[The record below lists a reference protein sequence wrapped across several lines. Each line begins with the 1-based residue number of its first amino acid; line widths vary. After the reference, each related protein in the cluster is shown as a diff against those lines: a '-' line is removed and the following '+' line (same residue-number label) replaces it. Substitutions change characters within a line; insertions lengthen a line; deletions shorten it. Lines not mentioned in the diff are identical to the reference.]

1 MKPMPIR
8 PDTTAIA
15 VDGERLV
22 IENLTILDPAL
33 ARQVGETPDGER
45 PALVERALRIG
56 LLAISSTAVTVNLD
70 VVRGEF
76 ADMTRQMHDTNER
89 AADVMAATLREHF
102 ADGDGRLP
110 RQLEAFLGDSGRLQR
125 MVSDL
130 FDPKR
135 RESAL
140 GQLQDLLG
148 RYFDGDSSRLALL
161 LDPLRPG
168 SPLAGF
174 RTDILDGLRQLA
186 DRMTALEAGNKA
198 RAEERAKGTAKG
210 DDFEAAI
217 ETRLADFVH
226 GSGDIL
232 ERTGGETGDA
242 LRSKKGDFVISVDPS
257 RSRGVDLR
265 IAVEAKD
272 RSVSLRRFG
281 EELKEMRDN
290 RRAVAAL
297 AIFTPAAA
305 PSGIAP
311 LQIIGSDVYC
321 VFDPEA
327 DDATALEAAYRLVR
341 LLALV
346 SLREASVQLDVAAVQ
361 GALDDIVRSVG
372 EVQGMKTKLTS
383 ISRAAE
389 EVSSTLDTMRAAI
402 NRGVRAVEDQLRV
415 IEDEGSS
422 DTLTAAV

>member
-8 PDTTAIA
+8 PDTTAIT
-15 VDGERLV
+15 VDGERLF
-22 IENLTILDPAL
+22 IENLTVLDPAL
-33 ARQVGETPDGER
+33 AGQVANTPEHER
-45 PALVERALRIG
+45 GALIERALRIG

-70 VVRGEF
+70 VVRDEF
-76 ADMTRQMHDTNER
+76 SRMSQQIQDTNQR
-89 AADVMAATLREHF
+89 AAEVMGATLREHF

-161 LDPLRPG
+161 LDPVRPG

-174 RTDILDGLRQLA
+174 RQDILDGLRQLA
-186 DRMTALEAGNKA
+186 DRMTALEAGTKA

-210 DDFEAAI
+210 DDFEDAI
-217 ETRLADFVH
+217 EARLAEFVH
-226 GSGDIL
+226 GSGDTL
-232 ERTGGETGDA
+232 ERTGGEVGDA

-272 RSVSLRRFG
+272 RSVSLRRFA
-281 EELKEMRDN
+281 EELKEMREN
-290 RRAVAAL
+290 RRSAVAL
-297 AIFTPAAA
+297 AVFTPAAA

-311 LQIIGSDVYC
+311 LQLIGSDVYV

-361 GALDDIVRSVG
+361 EALDDIVRSVG

-415 IEDEGSS
+415 IEEDHPA
-422 DTLTAAV
+422 DVLTEAV